1 MTLRQFYDWQTR
13 GGVDDV
19 TRLLAALERAR
30 ANWCVI
36 GGVAVNHW
44 AGQPMVTQDVDLI
57 VAADAVDQVVALL
70 EEQGSHAERFPW
82 SVNLRGRFALA
93 IQLSTKPD
101 YQEFLARA
109 VAADVHGFPLRIAS
123 LEDPLRGKI
132 RAWRDAARRQSKRIK
147 DLADIARLVEAHS
160 ELWHQLPPELQGQIQ
175 KPESDGRTFGGGR

>member
-1 MTLRQFYDWQTR
+1 MTPQQFYDWQT
-13 GGVDDV
+13 GGGADDV

-30 ANWCVI
+30 ANGCVI

-57 VAADAVDQVVALL
+57 VAADAANQVVALL
-70 EEQGSHAERFPW
+70 GKQGFRAERFPW
-82 SVNLRGRFALA
+82 FVNLRGRSSLA
-93 IQLSTKPD
+93 IQLSAQPD

-123 LEDPLRGKI
+123 LEDTLRGQI
-132 RAWRDAARRQSKRIK
+132 PAWRDAARRQSKRIQ
-147 DLADIARLVEAHS
+147 DLADIARLVEAHPQ
-160 ELWHQLPPELQGQIQ
+160 LWHQLPPELQGQIQ